1 MGYLRLAQTLVQF
14 VQQANAQELQT
25 WNIYNKH
32 LPGSTAINHN
42 FAALGEIAFDTIM
55 LAQTQEEVS
64 EVAETFRGG
73 MPLGAARSDVG
84 LSVLS
89 QEEREVFAQEYEK
102 SAEQWIETRAK
113 LTRKYNHEYAKFLR
127 GQTE

>member
-1 MGYLRLAQTLVQF
+1 
-14 VQQANAQELQT
+14 
-25 WNIYNKH
+25 
-32 LPGSTAINHN
+32 
-42 FAALGEIAFDTIM
+42 M

-73 MPLGAARSDVG
+73 MPLGAARSDVR